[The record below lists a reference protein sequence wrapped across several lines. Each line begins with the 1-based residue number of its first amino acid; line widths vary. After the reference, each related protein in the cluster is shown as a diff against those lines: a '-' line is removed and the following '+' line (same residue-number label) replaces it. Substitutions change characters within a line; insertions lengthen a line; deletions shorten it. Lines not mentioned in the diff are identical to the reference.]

1 MSQLL
6 QLHHVSK
13 SYGGKKVIDDLTFT
27 IPSGKI
33 IGLLGPNGCG
43 KTTLIKMINGL
54 LQPNKGDI
62 VIDGFRPSIET
73 KRIVSYLPDTSY
85 LREEMKISDIIN
97 YFDDFYVDFNKNKAH
112 SLFRDLNLDLD
123 ERLKNLS
130 KGNKEKVQI
139 ILVMSRKAKLYILDE
154 PLGGV
159 DPAAREYIL
168 KTIINNYSEDASVL
182 ISTHLI
188 SDIEP
193 ILDEAIFL
201 KNGKVAI
208 SGNVDD
214 LRENEGQSIDS
225 LFRKTYKI

>member
-168 KTIINNYSEDASVL
+168 KTIIVRML
-182 ISTHLI
+182 
-188 SDIEP
+188 
-193 ILDEAIFL
+193 
-201 KNGKVAI
+201 
-208 SGNVDD
+208 
-214 LRENEGQSIDS
+214 
-225 LFRKTYKI
+225 LF